1 MDAVLLFLISLIS
14 GPIVC
19 MIIAGIFI
27 EGKNFIGL
35 YYRRWRYGEPFPD
48 NTGLWYASL
57 GKEVYDEILRK
68 RT

>member
-1 MDAVLLFLISLIS
+1 
-14 GPIVC
+14 

-27 EGKNFIGL
+27 EGNNFIGL

-57 GKEVYDEILRK
+57 GKEVYDEILRTRK
-68 RT
+68 RKP